1 MSCEVNEVI
10 KENILEDVLELVNSG
25 DVWDVIFAIEKEFG
39 IAKVPSPNGGVSG
52 FVNALV
58 ELRFEEACQ

>member
-10 KENILEDVLELVNSG
+10 KENILEDVLELVNKG

-39 IAKVPSPNGGVSG
+39 IAKVPSPNGGVKG

>member
-25 DVWDVIFAIEKEFG
+25 DVWDVIFQ
-39 IAKVPSPNGGVSG
+39 
-52 FVNALV
+52 L
-58 ELRFEEACQ
+58 

>member
-25 DVWDVIFAIEKEFG
+25 DVWDVIFNYRKRIR
-39 IAKVPSPNGGVSG
+39 N
-52 FVNALV
+52 
-58 ELRFEEACQ
+58 